1 MIRVLFVCLG
11 NICRSPIA
19 EATFN
24 ELVKSKNLDGH
35 IECDSAGTAAYH
47 IGSLPDKRIR
57 NVAQDNGLILTHK
70 ARQLAHDDFLKF
82 DYIVAMDQSNFE
94 NIRKVS
100 LFAHD
105 HERSDISVQLYRAFD
120 PEKGNS
126 LNVPDPYYEDFA
138 AFQNVYEIVRRSGSA
153 FLDFL
158 IEKHNLKAQGI

>member
-24 ELVKSKNLDGH
+24 DLVKRKNLDEH

-47 IGSLPDKRIR
+47 IGSLPDRRIR
-57 NVAQDNGLILTHK
+57 KIAQDNGLILTHK
-70 ARQLAHDDFLKF
+70 ARQLAYDDFLKF
-82 DYIVAMDQSNFE
+82 DYIMAMDESNFE

-100 LFAHD
+100 LLAHD
-105 HERSDISVQLYRAFD
+105 HEPSDISVQMYRSFD

-138 AFQNVYEIVRRSGSA
+138 AFQNVYKIVGRSGSA

-158 IEKHNLKAQGI
+158 IKKHNLKVPEI

>member
-1 MIRVLFVCLG
+1 LIRVLFVCLG

-24 ELVKSKNLDGH
+24 ELVQRENLDKL

-57 NVAQDNGLILTHK
+57 KVAQDNGLILTHK
-70 ARQLAHDDFLKF
+70 ARQLAYDDFLEF
-82 DYIVAMDQSNFE
+82 DYIMAMDQSNFE
-94 NIRKVS
+94 HIRKVS
-100 LFAHD
+100 LLPHD
-105 HERSDISVQLYRAFD
+105 RESLRASVLLYRSFD

-126 LNVPDPYYEDFA
+126 LDVPDPYYEDFA

-158 IEKHNLKAQGI
+158 IAKYNLKAPGN

>member
-24 ELVKSKNLDGH
+24 ELVKSKNLEEP
-35 IECDSAGTAAYH
+35 IESDSAGTAAYH

-57 NVAQDNGLILTHK
+57 KVAQDNGLILTHK
-70 ARQLAHDDFLKF
+70 ARELAHDDFLKF
-82 DYIVAMDQSNFE
+82 DYIMAMDQSNFE

-100 LFAHD
+100 LFVHD
-105 HERSDISVQLYRAFD
+105 HETSGTSVQLYRAFD

-138 AFQNVYEIVRRSGSA
+138 AFQNVYEIVRRSSSA

-158 IEKHNLKAQGI
+158 IEKHNLKARGI